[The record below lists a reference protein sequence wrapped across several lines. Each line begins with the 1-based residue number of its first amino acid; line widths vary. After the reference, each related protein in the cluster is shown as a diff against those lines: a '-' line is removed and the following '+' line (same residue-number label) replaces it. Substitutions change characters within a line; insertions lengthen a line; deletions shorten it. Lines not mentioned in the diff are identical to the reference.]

1 MTKKVR
7 AMDEAKLRVVGI
19 DALNKA
25 LGPAEAL
32 RFLALFHREPT
43 DYVEVSRKLYEGQS
57 VEEIFKRARENWRG

>member
-1 MTKKVR
+1 MTER
-7 AMDEAKLRVVGI
+7 AKPMDESDLRVLGM

-43 DYVEVSRKLYEGQS
+43 DYVEISKRLYEGQT
-57 VEEIFKRARENWRG
+57 VEAIFKRAREQWTG

>member
-1 MTKKVR
+1 MNGKR
-7 AMDEAKLRVVGI
+7 ELLDESDLRVLGM

-43 DYVEVSRKLYEGQS
+43 DYVEISKRLYEGQT
-57 VEEIFKRARENWRG
+57 VEAIFKRAKEQWKG